1 MDIIVFFW
9 SFVRFSIA
17 LLTSFLIFSGSLLFL
32 SHYRQSLNVK
42 TTCKI
47 LILGDSHP
55 ACALID
61 KNGVLNL
68 AKSGEA
74 WFYQVKKG
82 EFLISQNQNISK
94 VILEINPRQFSSSIS
109 KWIWDQEFS
118 ARAIKSYYALLPID
132 YHLRIL
138 FDDPRNFLKMSLFAQ
153 KRMLSIV
160 SGEYDKDFYRK
171 MEWGGYEYSEI
182 RFDKQFNMNANS
194 IDRVYLDTLN
204 YSKAN
209 LQALFDFVELCKSKN
224 VELILLRC
232 PIHKLNDE
240 RFDKE
245 ISSFLKYR
253 LYGLTYFDFSSF
265 EMPDSCYRD
274 LEHLNSYGASIFSN
288 FFYTSVLQ
296 DGLSK

>member
-1 MDIIVFFW
+1 MFF
-9 SFVRFSIA
+9 SYF
-17 LLTSFLIFSGSLLFL
+17 
-32 SHYRQSLNVK
+32 RQRRDVK

-55 ACALID
+55 ACAIID

-82 EFLISQNQNISK
+82 EFVISQNQNISK
-94 VILEINPRQFSSSIS
+94 VIVEINPRQFSRSIS

-118 ARAIKSYYALLPID
+118 GRAIKSYYALLPID

-138 FDDPRNFLKMSLFAQ
+138 FEDPRYFLKMNLFAQ
-153 KRMLSIV
+153 KRMLSIAA
-160 SGEYDKDFYRK
+160 GEYDKDFYRR
-171 MEWGGYEYSEI
+171 MEWGGYEYSEFRI
-182 RFDKQFNMNANS
+182 DKRFNKKANS

-204 YSKAN
+204 YCKAN
-209 LQALFDFVELCKSKN
+209 LQALKDFAELCKSKN
-224 VELILLRC
+224 VELILIRC
-232 PIHKLNDE
+232 PIHKLNEE
-240 RFDKE
+240 RFNTE
-245 ISSFLKYR
+245 ISSFLKYHLR
-253 LYGLTYFDFSSF
+253 GLTYFDFSSF

-288 FFYTSVLQ
+288 IFYSSVLQ
-296 DGLSK
+296 EELTK